1 MKKKL
6 IIIIP
11 IIIAVVAFIFVYRYY
26 NKEDETTTLTVKEKQ
41 WVQEN
46 KDQTYDF
53 EVVNDYPLYGLNGEG
68 VVFSFLSDFEENI
81 GLEFNKIP
89 YLKESETST
98 DGFRIRILDNDKE
111 IGKNDLPLF
120 NDNYVAVGKTYQRIN
135 NIKDFKNVTFGVF
148 KEDSNEISYYLKSGT
163 NLSYKTYD
171 TIEDIYKALDD
182 DEVDMVI
189 VPNIMYL
196 NYTIDNDKYSI
207 NYFFTEMQKK
217 VVLTLSKDN
226 DELNKI
232 VTKYYNKWKQTK
244 YVSEYNDAYLDYYL
258 DANEL
263 DAKTKAEL
271 ISKNYTYGFVENP
284 PYEEMV
290 NGKVAGIAGEYVDRV
305 SRLSGINFKYKEY
318 KTIDEL
324 EKAID
329 KGEVDLYF
337 DYYNYNNSKYKSTL
351 STFIEQYVVLGK
363 EEDEHIVTS
372 FESMKGQELA
382 MLKGDS
388 LYNYFSNNARAK
400 IKTYDNIKD
409 LIKNSGDRLIIVDRE
424 IYTYYQN
431 KEFKKLKLLYTD
443 TMMNDYKFMVKTNNE
458 AFYDL
463 FNYIINTNS
472 YYNYRNSGISN
483 LHASILEGST
493 LQQVYT
499 IVLTIIFVPLI
510 ILLIAYLIIK
520 KKKQIKKVKASDRHK
535 YTDMLTSLKNRNY
548 LNAKMPEW
556 EESKVYP
563 QAIVMVDLNNVKYVN
578 DNYGHEE
585 GDDLIIKAAGI
596 LVNTQL
602 ENSEIIRTDGNEF
615 LIYLVGYS
623 ERQVATYVKKL
634 GKEMKN
640 LPHEF
645 GAAIGYSMITDEIKT
660 LDDAINE
667 ATLEMITAKEEMK

>member
-182 DEVDMVI
+182 DEVDMII

>member
-1 MKKKL
+1 
-6 IIIIP
+6 
-11 IIIAVVAFIFVYRYY
+11 
-26 NKEDETTTLTVKEKQ
+26 
-41 WVQEN
+41 
-46 KDQTYDF
+46 
-53 EVVNDYPLYGLNGEG
+53 
-68 VVFSFLSDFEENI
+68 
-81 GLEFNKIP
+81 
-89 YLKESETST
+89 
-98 DGFRIRILDNDKE
+98 
-111 IGKNDLPLF
+111 
-120 NDNYVAVGKTYQRIN
+120 
-135 NIKDFKNVTFGVF
+135 
-148 KEDSNEISYYLKSGT
+148 
-163 NLSYKTYD
+163 
-171 TIEDIYKALDD
+171 
-182 DEVDMVI
+182 MVI

-207 NYFFTEMQKK
+207 NYFFTEMQKQI
-217 VVLTLSKDN
+217 VLTLSKDN
-226 DELNKI
+226 EELNKI
-232 VTKYYNKWKQTK
+232 VTKYYNKWRQTK
-244 YVSEYNDAYLDYYL
+244 YVQEYNDAYLDYYL
-258 DANEL
+258 EENDLN
-263 DAKTKAEL
+263 AKTKAEL
-271 ISKNYTYGFVENP
+271 ISKNYTYGYVENP
-284 PYEEMV
+284 PYEQLV

-305 SRLSGINFKYKEY
+305 ARLSGINFKYKKYDTVE
-318 KTIDEL
+318 DL

-329 KGEVDLYF
+329 KGEIDLYF
-337 DYYNYNNSKYKSTL
+337 DYYNYNNNKYKSTL

-363 EEDEHIVTS
+363 EEDNHIVTS
-372 FESMKGQELA
+372 FESMKDEPLA
-382 MLKGDS
+382 MLGNDS

-400 IKTYDNIKD
+400 IKTYDNIDD
-409 LIKNSGDRLIIVDRE
+409 LVKESSNRLIVVDRE
-424 IYTYYQN
+424 IYTHYQTS
-431 KEFKKLKLLYTD
+431 KFKKLKLLYND
-443 TMMNDYKFMVKTNNE
+443 TMMNDYKFMVKNNNE

-472 YYNYRNSGISN
+472 YYNYRNSGITN
-483 LHASILEGST
+483 LHASILENST
-493 LQQVYT
+493 LEQVYT

-510 ILLIAYLIIK
+510 ILLAVYLIIK

-556 EESKVYP
+556 EESKVFP
-563 QAIVMVDLNNVKYVN
+563 QAIVMVDLNNVKYIN

-585 GDDLIIKAAGI
+585 GDDLIIKAAGV

-623 ERQVATYVKKL
+623 ERQVSTYVKKL

>member
-6 IIIIP
+6 LIIIP
-11 IIIAVVAFIFVYRYY
+11 IVIAALTFVFVYRYY
-26 NKEDETTTLTVKEKQ
+26 NKEDKTTTLTIREKQ

-46 KDQTYDF
+46 ADKTYDF

-68 VVFSFLSDFEENI
+68 VIFNFLDDFEKNV
-81 GLEFNKIP
+81 GLEFNRIP
-89 YLKESETST
+89 YLKDSKPS
-98 DGFRIRILDNDKE
+98 GKSFRIRILDNDADL
-111 IGKNDLPLF
+111 GKKDLPLF
-120 NDNYVAVGKTYQRIN
+120 NDTYVAIGKTYQRIN
-135 NIKDFKNVTFGVF
+135 SIKDIKNTTFGVF
-148 KEDSNEISYYLKSGT
+148 KEDSEDISYYLKSGT
-163 NLSYKTYD
+163 NLSYTTYD
-171 TIEDIYKALDD
+171 SIADLYNALDNN
-182 DEVDMVI
+182 EVDMII

-196 NYTIDNDKYSI
+196 SYTIEKDKYSI
-207 NYFFTEMQKK
+207 NYFFTEMQKQI
-217 VVLTLSKDN
+217 VLTLSDDN
-226 DELNKI
+226 NQLNEI
-232 VTKYYNKWKQTK
+232 VTKYYNKWRQTE
-244 YVSEYNDAYLDYYL
+244 YVKEYNEAYLNYYL
-258 DANEL
+258 DANKL

-271 ISKNYTYGFVENP
+271 ISKNYTYGYVENP
-284 PYEEMV
+284 PYEQMV

-305 SRLSGINFKYKEY
+305 ARLSGINFKYKEY
-318 KTIDEL
+318 ETVEDL

-329 KGEVDLYF
+329 KGEIDLYF
-337 DYYNYNNSKYKSTL
+337 DYYNYNNDQYQSTL
-351 STFIEQYVVLGK
+351 STFIERYVVLGR
-363 EEDEHIVTS
+363 EEDNHIVTS
-372 FESMKGQELA
+372 FESMKDEQIA
-382 MLKGDS
+382 MLGNDS

-400 IKTYDNIKD
+400 IKTYENIED
-409 LIKNSGDRLIIVDRE
+409 LVKESGNRLIVVDKE
-424 IYTYYQN
+424 IYTHYQN
-431 KEFKKLKLLYTD
+431 NEFRNLKLLYTD
-443 TMMNDYKFMVKTNNE
+443 TMMNDYKFMVKNNND

-472 YYNYRNSGISN
+472 YYNYRNSGITN
-483 LHASILEGST
+483 LNASILEDST
-493 LQQVYT
+493 FEQVYT

-510 ILLIAYLIIK
+510 IALIIYLIIK
-520 KKKQIKKVKASDRHK
+520 KKRQIKKVKASDRHK

-548 LNAKMPEW
+548 LNVKMPEW
-556 EESKVYP
+556 EESKVFP
-563 QAIVMVDLNNVKYVN
+563 QAIVMVDLNNVKYIN

-585 GDDLIIKAAGI
+585 GDELIIKAAGI

-602 ENSEIIRTDGNEF
+602 ENSDIIRTDGNEF

>member
-11 IIIAVVAFIFVYRYY
+11 IIIALLTFVFVYRYY
-26 NKEDETTTLTVKEKQ
+26 NKEDKTTTLTVREKQ

-46 KDQTYDF
+46 KEKTYDF

-68 VVFSFLSDFEENI
+68 VIFRFLDDFEENI
-81 GLEFNKIP
+81 GLEFNRIP

-98 DGFRIRILDNDKE
+98 DSFRIRILDNNQK
-111 IGKNDLPLF
+111 IGKNDLSLF
-120 NDNYVAVGKTYQRIN
+120 NDNYVAVGKTYQRLN
-135 NIKDFKNVTFGVF
+135 SIKDFKNITFGVF
-148 KEDSNEISYYLKSGT
+148 KEDASEISYYLKSAT
-163 NLSYKTYD
+163 NLSYKNYD
-171 TIEDIYKALDD
+171 DIEDLYGALDK
-182 DEVDMVI
+182 DEVDMII

-196 NYTIDNDKYSI
+196 NYTIENDKYSI
-207 NYFFTEMQKK
+207 NYFFTEMQKQI
-217 VVLTLSKDN
+217 VLTLSKN
-226 DELNKI
+226 NEELNKI

-244 YVSEYNDAYLDYYL
+244 YVEEYNEAYLDYYL
-258 DANEL
+258 EENEL

-271 ISKNYTYGFVENP
+271 ISKNYTYGYVKNP
-284 PYEEMV
+284 PYEQMV
-290 NGKVAGIAGEYVDRV
+290 NGKVSGIAGEYVDRV
-305 SRLSGINFKYKEY
+305 ARLSGITFKYKEY
-318 KTIDEL
+318 ETVEDLK
-324 EKAID
+324 KAID
-329 KGEVDLYF
+329 KGEIDLYF
-337 DYYNYNNSKYKSTL
+337 DYYNYNNDKYKSTL
-351 STFIEQYVVLGK
+351 STFVEKYVVLGK
-363 EEDEHIVTS
+363 EEDNHIVTS
-372 FESMKGQELA
+372 FESMKDEQLA
-382 MLKGDS
+382 MLANDS

-400 IKTYDNIKD
+400 IKTYSNIEELVKESD
-409 LIKNSGDRLIIVDRE
+409 DRIIVVDRE
-424 IYTYYQN
+424 IYTYHQN
-431 KEFKKLKLLYTD
+431 DEFKKLKLLYTD
-443 TMMNDYKFMVKTNNE
+443 TMMNDYKFMVKNNNN

-472 YYNYRNSGISN
+472 YYNYRNSGITN

-493 LQQVYT
+493 FEQVYT

-510 ILLIAYLIIK
+510 ILLIIYLIIK

-556 EESKVYP
+556 EESKVFP
-563 QAIVMVDLNNVKYVN
+563 QAIVMVDLNNVKYIN

-585 GDDLIIKAAGI
+585 GDDLIIKAASV

-623 ERQVATYVKKL
+623 ERQIATYVKKL

>member
-1 MKKKL
+1 
-6 IIIIP
+6 
-11 IIIAVVAFIFVYRYY
+11 
-26 NKEDETTTLTVKEKQ
+26 
-41 WVQEN
+41 
-46 KDQTYDF
+46 
-53 EVVNDYPLYGLNGEG
+53 
-68 VVFSFLSDFEENI
+68 
-81 GLEFNKIP
+81 
-89 YLKESETST
+89 
-98 DGFRIRILDNDKE
+98 
-111 IGKNDLPLF
+111 
-120 NDNYVAVGKTYQRIN
+120 
-135 NIKDFKNVTFGVF
+135 
-148 KEDSNEISYYLKSGT
+148 
-163 NLSYKTYD
+163 
-171 TIEDIYKALDD
+171 
-182 DEVDMVI
+182 MVI

-207 NYFFTEMQKK
+207 NYFFTEMQKQI
-217 VVLTLSKDN
+217 VLTLSKDN
-226 DELNKI
+226 KELNKI

-244 YVSEYNDAYLDYYL
+244 YVKEYNDAYLDYYL
-258 DANEL
+258 EENNL
-263 DAKTKAEL
+263 NAKTKAEL
-271 ISKNYTYGFVENP
+271 ISKNYTYGYVENP
-284 PYEEMV
+284 PYEQLV
-290 NGKVAGIAGEYVDRV
+290 NGKVTGIAGEYVDIV
-305 SRLSGINFKYKEY
+305 TRLSGINFKYKKY
-318 KTIDEL
+318 DTIEDL

-337 DYYNYNNSKYKSTL
+337 DYYNYNNNKYKSTL
-351 STFIEQYVVLGK
+351 STFIEKYVVLGK
-363 EEDEHIVTS
+363 EEDNHIVTS
-372 FESMKGQELA
+372 FESMKDEPLA
-382 MLKGDS
+382 MLGNDS

-400 IKTYDNIKD
+400 IKIYDNIDELVKE
-409 LIKNSGDRLIIVDRE
+409 SGSRLIVVDKE
-424 IYTYYQN
+424 IYSHYQTT
-431 KEFKKLKLLYTD
+431 KFKKLKLLYTD
-443 TMMNDYKFMVKTNNE
+443 TMMNDYKFMVKNNNE

-472 YYNYRNSGISN
+472 YYNYRNSGITN

-493 LQQVYT
+493 LEQVYT

-510 ILLIAYLIIK
+510 ILLAVYLIIK

-556 EESKVYP
+556 EESKVFP
-563 QAIVMVDLNNVKYVN
+563 QAIVMVDLNNVKYIN

-602 ENSEIIRTDGNEF
+602 ENSEIMRTDGNEF

-623 ERQVATYVKKL
+623 ERQVSTYVKKL

>member
-26 NKEDETTTLTVKEKQ
+26 NKEDATTTLTVREKQ
-41 WVQEN
+41 WVQEHA
-46 KDQTYDF
+46 DQTYDF
-53 EVVNDYPLYGLNGEG
+53 EVVNNYPLYGTNGSG
-68 VVFSFLSDFEENI
+68 VIFSFLEDFEENI
-81 GLEFNKIP
+81 GLEFNRIP
-89 YLKESETST
+89 YLKESKTSI
-98 DGFRIRILDNDKE
+98 DGFRIRILDNGDKL
-111 IGKNDLPLF
+111 KDTDLPLF
-120 NDNYVAVGKTYQRIN
+120 NDNYVAVGKTYRRIN
-135 NIKDFKNVTFGVF
+135 SIKDFKNVTFGIF
-148 KEDSNEISYYLKSGT
+148 KEDSSEISYYLKSGT
-163 NLSYKTYD
+163 NLSFKTYD
-171 TIEDIYKALDD
+171 KIEDIYKALDN

-207 NYFFTEMQKK
+207 NYFFTEMQKQI
-217 VVLTLSKDN
+217 VLTLSKDN
-226 DELNKI
+226 KELNKI

-244 YVSEYNDAYLDYYL
+244 YVKEYNDAYLDYYL
-258 DANEL
+258 EENNL
-263 DAKTKAEL
+263 NAKTKAEL
-271 ISKNYTYGFVENP
+271 ISKNYTYGYVENP
-284 PYEEMV
+284 PYEQLV

-305 SRLSGINFKYKEY
+305 TRLSGINFKYKKY
-318 KTIDEL
+318 DTIEDL

-337 DYYNYNNSKYKSTL
+337 DYYNYNNNKYKSTL
-351 STFIEQYVVLGK
+351 STFIEKYVVLGK
-363 EEDEHIVTS
+363 EEDNHIVTS
-372 FESMKGQELA
+372 FESMKDEPLA
-382 MLKGDS
+382 MLGNDS

-400 IKTYDNIKD
+400 IKIYDNIDELVKE
-409 LIKNSGDRLIIVDRE
+409 SGSRLIVVDKE
-424 IYTYYQN
+424 IYSHYQTT
-431 KEFKKLKLLYTD
+431 KFKKLKLLYTD
-443 TMMNDYKFMVKTNNE
+443 TMMNDYKFMVKNNNE

-472 YYNYRNSGISN
+472 YYNYRNSGITN

-493 LQQVYT
+493 LEQVYT

-510 ILLIAYLIIK
+510 ILLAVYLIIK

-556 EESKVYP
+556 EESKVFP
-563 QAIVMVDLNNVKYVN
+563 QAIVMVDLNNVKYIN

-602 ENSEIIRTDGNEF
+602 ENSEIMRTDGNEF

-623 ERQVATYVKKL
+623 ERQVSTYVKKL
-634 GKEMKN
+634 EKEMKN

>member
-26 NKEDETTTLTVKEKQ
+26 NKEDATTTLTVREKQ
-41 WVQEN
+41 WVQEHA
-46 KDQTYDF
+46 DQTYDF
-53 EVVNDYPLYGLNGEG
+53 EVVNNYPLYGTNGSG
-68 VVFSFLSDFEENI
+68 VIFSFLEDFEENI
-81 GLEFNKIP
+81 GLEFNRIP
-89 YLKESETST
+89 YLKESKTSI
-98 DGFRIRILDNDKE
+98 DGFRIRILDNGDKL
-111 IGKNDLPLF
+111 KDTDLPLF
-120 NDNYVAVGKTYQRIN
+120 NDNYVAVGKTYRRIN
-135 NIKDFKNVTFGVF
+135 SIKDFKNVTFGIF
-148 KEDSNEISYYLKSGT
+148 KEDSSEISYYLKSGT
-163 NLSYKTYD
+163 NLSFKTYD
-171 TIEDIYKALDD
+171 KIEDIYKALDN

-207 NYFFTEMQKK
+207 NYFFTEMQKQI
-217 VVLTLSKDN
+217 VLTLSKDN
-226 DELNKI
+226 KELNKI

-244 YVSEYNDAYLDYYL
+244 YVKEYNDAYLDYYL
-258 DANEL
+258 EENNL
-263 DAKTKAEL
+263 NAKTKAEL
-271 ISKNYTYGFVENP
+271 ISKNYTYGYVENP
-284 PYEEMV
+284 PYEQLV
-290 NGKVAGIAGEYVDRV
+290 NGKVTGIAGEYVDRV
-305 SRLSGINFKYKEY
+305 TRLSGINFKYKKY
-318 KTIDEL
+318 DTIEDL

-337 DYYNYNNSKYKSTL
+337 DYYNYNNNKYKSTL
-351 STFIEQYVVLGK
+351 STFIEKYVVLGK
-363 EEDEHIVTS
+363 EEDNHIVTS
-372 FESMKGQELA
+372 FESMKDEPLA
-382 MLKGDS
+382 MLGNDS

-400 IKTYDNIKD
+400 IKIYDNIDELVKE
-409 LIKNSGDRLIIVDRE
+409 SGSRLIVVDKE
-424 IYTYYQN
+424 IYSHYQTT
-431 KEFKKLKLLYTD
+431 KFKKLKLLYTD
-443 TMMNDYKFMVKTNNE
+443 TMMNDYKFMVKNNNE

-463 FNYIINTNS
+463 VNYIINTNS
-472 YYNYRNSGISN
+472 YYNYRNSGITN

-493 LQQVYT
+493 LEQVYT

-510 ILLIAYLIIK
+510 ILLAVYLIIK

-556 EESKVYP
+556 EESKVFP
-563 QAIVMVDLNNVKYVN
+563 QAIVMVDLNNVKYIN

-602 ENSEIIRTDGNEF
+602 ENSEIMRTDGNEF

-623 ERQVATYVKKL
+623 ERQVSTYVKKL

>member
-26 NKEDETTTLTVKEKQ
+26 NKEDATTTLTVREKQ
-41 WVQEN
+41 WVQEHA
-46 KDQTYDF
+46 DQTYDF
-53 EVVNDYPLYGLNGEG
+53 EVVNNYPLYGTNGSG
-68 VVFSFLSDFEENI
+68 VIFSFLEDFEENI
-81 GLEFNKIP
+81 GLEFNRIP
-89 YLKESETST
+89 YLKESKTSI
-98 DGFRIRILDNDKE
+98 DGFRIRILDNGDKL
-111 IGKNDLPLF
+111 KDTDLPLF
-120 NDNYVAVGKTYQRIN
+120 NDNYVAVGKTYRRIN
-135 NIKDFKNVTFGVF
+135 SIKDFKNVTFGIF
-148 KEDSNEISYYLKSGT
+148 KEDSSEISYYLKSGT
-163 NLSYKTYD
+163 NLSFKTYD
-171 TIEDIYKALDD
+171 KIEDIYKALDN
-182 DEVDMVI
+182 DEVDMVM

-207 NYFFTEMQKK
+207 NYFFTEMQKQI
-217 VVLTLSKDN
+217 VLTLSKDN
-226 DELNKI
+226 KELNKI

-244 YVSEYNDAYLDYYL
+244 YVKEYNDAYLDYYL
-258 DANEL
+258 EENNL
-263 DAKTKAEL
+263 NAKTKAEL
-271 ISKNYTYGFVENP
+271 ISKNYTYGYVENP
-284 PYEEMV
+284 PYEQLV

-305 SRLSGINFKYKEY
+305 TRLSGINFKYKKY
-318 KTIDEL
+318 DTIEDL

-337 DYYNYNNSKYKSTL
+337 DYYNYNNNKYKSTL
-351 STFIEQYVVLGK
+351 STFIEKYVVLGK
-363 EEDEHIVTS
+363 EEDNHIVTS
-372 FESMKGQELA
+372 FESMKDEPLA
-382 MLKGDS
+382 MLGNDS

-400 IKTYDNIKD
+400 IKIYDNIDELVKE
-409 LIKNSGDRLIIVDRE
+409 SGSRLIVVDKE
-424 IYTYYQN
+424 IYSHYQTT
-431 KEFKKLKLLYTD
+431 KFKKLKLLYTD
-443 TMMNDYKFMVKTNNE
+443 TMMNDYKFMVKNNNE

-472 YYNYRNSGISN
+472 YYNYRNSGITN

-493 LQQVYT
+493 LEQVYT

-510 ILLIAYLIIK
+510 ILLAVYLIIK

-556 EESKVYP
+556 EESKVFP
-563 QAIVMVDLNNVKYVN
+563 QAIVMVDLNNVKYIN

-602 ENSEIIRTDGNEF
+602 ENSEIMRTDGNEF

-623 ERQVATYVKKL
+623 ERQVSTYVKKL

>member
-182 DEVDMVI
+182 DEVDMII

-443 TMMNDYKFMVKTNNE
+443 TMMNDYKFMVKNNNE

>member
-11 IIIAVVAFIFVYRYY
+11 IIIAIVAFIFVYRYY
-26 NKEDETTTLTVKEKQ
+26 NKEDETTTLTVSEKR

-46 KDQTYDF
+46 ADKTYDF
-53 EVVNDYPLYGLNGEG
+53 EVVNDYPLYGTSGEG
-68 VVFSFLSDFEENI
+68 VIFNFLDDFEENI
-81 GLEFNKIP
+81 GLEFNRIP

-98 DGFRIRILDNDKE
+98 DSFRIRILDNGEK
-111 IGKNDLPLF
+111 IGKNDLSLF

-148 KEDSNEISYYLKSGT
+148 KDDSSEISYYLKSGT
-163 NLSYKTYD
+163 NLSYKSYD
-171 TIEDIYKALDD
+171 TIEDIYKALDS

-207 NYFFTEMQKK
+207 NYFFTEMQKQI
-217 VVLTLSKDN
+217 VLTLSKDN
-226 DELNKI
+226 EELNKI
-232 VTKYYNKWKQTK
+232 VTKYYNKWRQTN
-244 YVSEYNDAYLDYYL
+244 YVEEYNDAYLDYYL

-271 ISKNYTYGFVENP
+271 ISKNYTYGYVENP
-284 PYEEMV
+284 PYEQMV

-305 SRLSGINFKYKEY
+305 ARLSGINFKYKEY
-318 KTIDEL
+318 DTIDDL

-337 DYYNYNNSKYKSTL
+337 DYYNYNNDKYKGTL

-363 EEDEHIVTS
+363 EEDQHIITS
-372 FESMKGQELA
+372 FESMKDEQIA
-382 MLKGDS
+382 MLGKDS

-400 IKTYDNIKD
+400 IKTYDNIED
-409 LIKNSGDRLIIVDRE
+409 LVKESGSRLIVVDRE

-431 KEFKKLKLLYTD
+431 DEFKDLKLLYTD
-443 TMMNDYKFMVKTNNE
+443 TMMNDYKFMVKNNNE
-458 AFYDL
+458 AFFDL

-510 ILLIAYLIIK
+510 ILLIVYLIIK

-556 EESKVYP
+556 EESKVFP
-563 QAIVMVDLNNVKYVN
+563 QSIVMVDLNNVKYIN

-623 ERQVATYVKKL
+623 ERQVSTYVKKL